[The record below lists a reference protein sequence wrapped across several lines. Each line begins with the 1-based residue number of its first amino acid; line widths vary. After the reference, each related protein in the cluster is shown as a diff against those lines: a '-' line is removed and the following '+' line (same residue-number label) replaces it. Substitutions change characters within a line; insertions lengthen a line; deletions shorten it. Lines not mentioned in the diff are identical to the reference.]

1 MRLVEV
7 MIPAGKRETVLRVL
21 DDEGIDYALTDE
33 DSGREYTAV
42 VRFPLPVAAVEP
54 VLEQLREAG
63 IERDA
68 YTVVLDAETVVSR
81 RFDQLVDRY
90 EESED
95 GNGDRIAREELVARA
110 EDLAPRTW
118 TFIIMTA
125 ISAVVAT
132 AGLLLDSPAVV
143 VGSMVIAPLI
153 GPAMATSVGSVLD
166 EDELFVRGVR
176 LQVLGGFLSVA
187 AAGIFAGVLK
197 YTGAIPLTAG
207 EVFAIGEVRERLAPD
222 VLSLAVAL
230 GAGVAGALSLSSG
243 VSAALVGVMIA
254 AALVPPT
261 AVVGIGL
268 AWGQPQTV
276 LGAAVL
282 VLVNFLSVNLAAL
295 AVLSYQGYRPFQWF
309 RQDEATE
316 STGRRIV
323 VLGLILLVLSAF
335 LGGVTFTTLQS
346 AQFEDDARSAV
357 EDVAVGND
365 VELLSMDVVYGDFP
379 VRQPQRVTVTFGYPP
394 TETPPSLQS
403 QLDQEINRVYE
414 PPFGLVDDHH
424 IEVEIRYIAV
434 E

>member
-21 DDEGIDYALTDE
+21 DDEGIDYALTE
-33 DSGREYTAV
+33 EVSGREYTAV
-42 VRFPLPVAAVEP
+42 VSFPLPVSAVEP

-68 YTVVLDAETVVSR
+68 YTVVIDAETVISQK
-81 RFDQLVDRY
+81 FDRLVERY
-90 EESED
+90 EETEE

-110 EDLAPRTW
+110 EDLAPERS
-118 TFIIMTA
+118 TFMIMTA
-125 ISAVVAT
+125 VSAIVAT

-166 EDELFVRGVR
+166 EKDLFVRGVR
-176 LQVLGGFLSVA
+176 LQVIGGVLAVVA
-187 AAGIFAGVLK
+187 AAIFASLLK
-197 YTGAIPLTAG
+197 FSGTIPLTAG

-268 AWGQPQTV
+268 AWGEPSTV
-276 LGAAVL
+276 IGAAVL

-295 AVLSYQGYRPFQWF
+295 AVLSYQGYRPFHWF

-316 STGRRIV
+316 STGRRIA
-323 VLGLILLVLSAF
+323 VLGVILLLLSGF
-335 LGGVTFTTLQS
+335 LGGITFVTLQS
-346 AQFEDDARSAV
+346 SQFEDETSTAV
-357 EDVAVGND
+357 EDIAAENN
-365 VELLSMDVVYGDFP
+365 VELLSMSVVYGDFP
-379 VRQPQRVTVTFGYPP
+379 IRQPQRVTLTIGYPP
-394 TETPPSLQS
+394 STTPPSLEGTFE
-403 QLDQEINRVYE
+403 QEINRLYE
-414 PPFGLVDDHH
+414 PPFGLRSDHH
-424 IEVEIRYIAV
+424 IEVDIRYIAA